1 MIFSPAIF
9 PRSGF
14 SAFARYTNSAFENYT
29 TGNAVMLASCG
40 GSAYP
45 FCITQALSRRQ
56 PDGSLCTARFSKPS
70 YTTCA

>member
-29 TGNAVMLASCG
+29 TRIDTLFDGRAGNRYDKRPYGKRVTV
-40 GSAYP
+40 
-45 FCITQALSRRQ
+45 FDR
-56 PDGSLCTARFSKPS
+56 
-70 YTTCA
+70 

>member
-29 TGNAVMLASCG
+29 TIVRKVVGNISE
-40 GSAYP
+40 YEK
-45 FCITQALSRRQ
+45 IENKRQ
-56 PDGSLCTARFSKPS
+56 SEEDGRGFW
-70 YTTCA
+70 YG